1 MVQTRADPAQQDA
14 LLRMLCIALPHH
26 SLTVPACRC
35 HESARSAGATRR
47 RGGQLQAIPAPNYRS
62 SALGGGRHIAT
73 AQQRAAGRGCGCRGG
88 RKALKAQGPN
98 VPRCR
103 GQTPYCS
110 HLMRACYGTRTTAKG
125 KREIRALERRRALHL
140 SACALSSL
148 ALLALALADRWGCA
162 RSVS

>member
-35 HESARSAGATRR
+35 RESARGAGPTRR
-47 RGGQLQAIPAPNYRS
+47 RGRQLQAIPAPNYRF
-62 SALGGGRHIAT
+62 SALGEGRYIAT
-73 AQQRAAGRGCGCRGG
+73 AQWAAGRGCACRGG
-88 RKALKAQGPN
+88 WKALKVQGPR

-103 GQTPYCS
+103 GQASYCS
-110 HLMRACYGTRTTAKG
+110 HLMYACYGTSTTAKG
-125 KREIRALERRRALHL
+125 KREIRALERRHALHL